1 MEWDSAITL
10 AFAAEHLFEAAQL
23 LTSDLVP
30 PNEALHIAHDRHI
43 VPLLE
48 NACRLPA
55 DIREKLVAAR
65 HDYLNATA
73 DGLTRN
79 FARHLASE
87 LMELLSE
94 ISAVLAPI
102 VSPSLLRFRPDAA

>member
-1 MEWDSAITL
+1 LEWDSAITL

-23 LTSDLVP
+23 LTSDVVP
-30 PNEALHIAHDRHI
+30 PNEALQLAHNRHI
-43 VPLLE
+43 VPLLD
-48 NACRLPA
+48 NACLLPA

-65 HDYLNATA
+65 DDYLNATA

-87 LMELLSE
+87 LMDLLSE
-94 ISAVLAPI
+94 IAATLAPI
-102 VSPSLLRFRPDAA
+102 AGPSFLRIRPDAA

>member
-30 PNEALHIAHDRHI
+30 PNEALRTAHQRHI

-48 NACRLPA
+48 NACLLPA
-55 DIREKLVAAR
+55 YMREKLVAAR
-65 HDYLNATA
+65 DDYLNATA

-87 LMELLSE
+87 LMDLLSE
-94 ISAVLAPI
+94 IAATLAPI
-102 VSPSLLRFRPDAA
+102 AGPSFLRIRPDAA

>member
-30 PNEALHIAHDRHI
+30 PNEALRIVHARHLL
-43 VPLLE
+43 PLLE
-48 NACRLPA
+48 NDSFLP
-55 DIREKLVAAR
+55 DHLREKLVAA
-65 HDYLNATA
+65 DEEYQNARA
-73 DGLTRN
+73 EGLTRD

-87 LMELLSE
+87 LMSILVE
-94 ISAVLAPI
+94 INATLIPI
-102 VSPSLLRFRPDAA
+102 AEPSFLRIRPEAA